1 MNVTEVFVVKVLI
14 PRSPLTRL
22 NVEKQGE
29 GRDDLMTM
37 EIILPMRMLVMTIV
51 DDDNDHDDADMMR
64 LTVVTC

>member
-1 MNVTEVFVVKVLI
+1 MRTMNVTEVFVVKVLI

-37 EIILPMRMLVMTIV
+37 EIILPMRLLVMRMLVMTML
-51 DDDNDHDDADMMR
+51 MMTMIMMM
-64 LTVVTC
+64 LI